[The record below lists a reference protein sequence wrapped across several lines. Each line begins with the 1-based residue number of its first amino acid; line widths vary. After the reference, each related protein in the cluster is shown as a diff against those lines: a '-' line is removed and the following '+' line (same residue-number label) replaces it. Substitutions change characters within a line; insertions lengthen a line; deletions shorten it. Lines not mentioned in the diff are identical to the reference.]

1 MAHWQVNRN
10 TATKPKL
17 EFIQNKISVMT
28 QACHAATAILH
39 ITREDKNTQEY
50 LADLDN
56 MHKVV
61 LETKNEGSL
70 DKLADVLSQHQIPY
84 KRWIEQPENIPTAL
98 ATAPLRGRSPEVQEA
113 FKKFCSLY
121 R

>member
-61 LETKNEGSL
+61 LE
-70 DKLADVLSQHQIPY
+70 V
-84 KRWIEQPENIPTAL
+84 IEVRFFLVFILT
-98 ATAPLRGRSPEVQEA
+98 
-113 FKKFCSLY
+113 
-121 R
+121 

>member
-10 TATKPKL
+10 TATEPKL

-61 LETKNEGSL
+61 LEVIKVQFFLVSIL
-70 DKLADVLSQHQIPY
+70 IQKKKIDKERRQF
-84 KRWIEQPENIPTAL
+84 R
-98 ATAPLRGRSPEVQEA
+98 
-113 FKKFCSLY
+113 
-121 R
+121 

>member
-1 MAHWQVNRN
+1 
-10 TATKPKL
+10 
-17 EFIQNKISVMT
+17 MT

-61 LETKNEGSL
+61 LEVIK
-70 DKLADVLSQHQIPY
+70 
-84 KRWIEQPENIPTAL
+84 
-98 ATAPLRGRSPEVQEA
+98 VQ
-113 FKKFCSLY
+113 FFLVSLY
-121 R
+121 TNLI